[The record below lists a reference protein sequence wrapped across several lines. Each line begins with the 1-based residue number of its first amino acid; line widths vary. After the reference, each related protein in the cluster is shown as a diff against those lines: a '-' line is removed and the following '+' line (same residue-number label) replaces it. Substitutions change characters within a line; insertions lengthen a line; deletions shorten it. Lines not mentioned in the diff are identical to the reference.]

1 MNPAYHTSS
10 IVKQQ
15 KKLNSLNDFAKQHHV
30 ALTRQQNMEQALR
43 VNKIQHD
50 LWKEKLNEVVKG
62 YKQSDLE
69 ERVVKYMKF
78 MDLNNIS

>member
-1 MNPAYHTSS
+1 
-10 IVKQQ
+10 
-15 KKLNSLNDFAKQHHV
+15 
-30 ALTRQQNMEQALR
+30 MEQALR